1 MDNNIHVIIDGKD
14 IFLRDEITILKAAEM
29 VGISIPTICF
39 HEACTA
45 NALCRIC
52 VVKIE
57 GLRKLVPACVAK
69 VKNNMVVITENEE
82 IIKYRKTILEM
93 MASANNL
100 SESES
105 LQKMIRKYDANPSRF
120 EDDPSRDYPVIDDN
134 SMFIRDYS
142 KCILCW
148 RCIQAC
154 AEDAQYAYAINFSN
168 RGYETKIDTFYHK
181 ALPETTCVFC
191 GQCIGVCPT
200 GALKPKKEWLLEQ
213 AFDPDEIMSLTWP
226 KRNKNTETKAGG
238 TK

>member
-1 MDNNIHVIIDGKD
+1 MDNKFHVIIDGKD

-39 HEACTA
+39 HEVCTA

-120 EDDPSRDYPVIDDN
+120 EDHPSRDYPVIDDN

-148 RCIQAC
+148 RCVQVC
-154 AEDAQYAYAINFSN
+154 AEDAQYAFAINFNFKSN
-168 RGYETKIDTFYHK
+168 AR
-181 ALPETTCVFC
+181 
-191 GQCIGVCPT
+191 
-200 GALKPKKEWLLEQ
+200 
-213 AFDPDEIMSLTWP
+213 
-226 KRNKNTETKAGG
+226 R
-238 TK
+238 